1 MKVPG
6 MSPCGVLVRGAVGS
20 PSAFFN
26 REVTEADLSVDW
38 TKWMEGREKPEVP
51 ELATGW
57 LLASDGV
64 VARIGE
70 TWRR

>member
-1 MKVPG
+1 M
-6 MSPCGVLVRGAVGS
+6 VLGAVGS

-26 REVTEADLSVDW
+26 REVTEAELSVDW
-38 TKWMEGREKPEVP
+38 TKRMEGREKPDGGEG
-51 ELATGW
+51 ETGSTRASANTGW